1 MLEGKVSKVL
11 LLILVL
17 FMSACSQTQPQVV
30 NKVVKKKEKV
40 TIVTP
45 TISKVKKQK
54 QQISL
59 TKLSLNSQKLL
70 IQEENWV
77 PLKVEDEI
85 EWNAK
90 ELLGHKYVW
99 GATGPITY
107 DCSGFTRKIFADV
120 GIHLPRVS
128 RDQAKQGQLISFSKL
143 KKGDLVF
150 FATKKGHPN
159 RVTHVGIYL
168 GNGNF
173 IHASSGAKKVII
185 CNFQKHCFYKKHFLW
200 ARRVISEKQH
210 VATTVNSSKKISKS
224 L

>member
-1 MLEGKVSKVL
+1 MLEGKVRRVSLLIFVL
-11 LLILVL
+11 LL
-17 FMSACSQTQPQVV
+17 SACSQTQPQVS
-30 NKVVKKKEKV
+30 KEVKKKV
-40 TIVTP
+40 TITSHLRP
-45 TISKVKKQK
+45 TVLEVKEPKE
-54 QQISL
+54 QICL
-59 TKLSLNSQKLL
+59 TKLSLSSKQSST
-70 IQEENWV
+70 QEENWV

-99 GATGPITY
+99 GATGPVNY

-128 RDQAKQGQLISFSKL
+128 RDQSTKGQLVSFNEL

-150 FATKKGHPN
+150 FATKRRHPN

-173 IHASSGAKKVII
+173 IHASSGVKQIVIF
-185 CNFQKHCFYKKHFLW
+185 NFNQKEYYKKHFLW
-200 ARRVISEKQH
+200 GRRVIRDNSH
-210 VATTVNSSKKISKS
+210 VASAI
-224 L
+224 

>member
-1 MLEGKVSKVL
+1 MLEGKVRRVSLLIFVL
-11 LLILVL
+11 LL
-17 FMSACSQTQPQVV
+17 SACSQTQPQVS
-30 NKVVKKKEKV
+30 KVVKKNMTMTSHLRPTVLEVKEPKE
-40 TIVTP
+40 
-45 TISKVKKQK
+45 
-54 QQISL
+54 QICL
-59 TKLSLNSQKLL
+59 TKLSLSSKQSST
-70 IQEENWV
+70 QEENWV

-99 GATGPITY
+99 GATGPVNY

-128 RDQAKQGQLISFSKL
+128 RDQSTQGQLVSFNEL

-150 FATKKGHPN
+150 FATKRRHPN

-173 IHASSGAKKVII
+173 IHASSGVKKIVIF
-185 CNFQKHCFYKKHFLW
+185 NFNQKEYYKKHFLW
-200 ARRVISEKQH
+200 GRRVIRDDSH
-210 VATTVNSSKKISKS
+210 VASAI
-224 L
+224 

>member
-1 MLEGKVSKVL
+1 MLEGKVRRVA

-17 FMSACSQTQPQVV
+17 FMSACSQTQPQV
-30 NKVVKKKEKV
+30 KKEK
-40 TIVTP
+40 
-45 TISKVKKQK
+45 SAFSEVKEQK
-54 QQISL
+54 QQIDL
-59 TKLSLNSQKLL
+59 TKLSLSSRQVSN
-70 IQEENWV
+70 QEENWV

-99 GATGPITY
+99 GATGPVNY
-107 DCSGFTRKIFADV
+107 DCSGFTRKIFRDV
-120 GIHLPRVS
+120 GINLPRVS
-128 RDQAKQGQLISFSKL
+128 REQSKKGQLVSFNEL

-150 FATKKGHPN
+150 FATKRRHPR

-173 IHASSGAKKVII
+173 IHASSGAKKVVI
-185 CNFQKHCFYKKHFLW
+185 CNFNKHCFYKKHFLW
-200 ARRVISEKQH
+200 ARRVITEKQH
-210 VATTVNSSKKISKS
+210 VATSTNSSKKVAKS

>member
-1 MLEGKVSKVL
+1 MQRGEVRRIL
-11 LLILVL
+11 LIILVL
-17 FMSACSQTQPQVV
+17 FMTACSHNQLKVAKIKKIDSKIKEQNQTINLTVLS
-30 NKVVKKKEKV
+30 EKLM
-40 TIVTP
+40 T
-45 TISKVKKQK
+45 
-54 QQISL
+54 
-59 TKLSLNSQKLL
+59 SQ
-70 IQEENWV
+70 EPDWV

-99 GATGPITY
+99 GATGPVTY

-128 RDQAKQGQLISFSKL
+128 REQAKKGIFVSFNDL

-150 FATKKGHPN
+150 FATKRRCPN

-173 IHASSGAKKVII
+173 IHASSSAKKVVI
-185 CNFQKHCFYKKHFLW
+185 CNFNKHCFYKKRFLW
-200 ARRVISEKQH
+200 GRRVITKKQH
-210 VATTVNSSKKISKS
+210 VATTSANSSKREGKS